1 MAIGEHSF
9 LLEMLI
15 FQVKSEIVHCL
26 IYNVCDDT
34 VDGRNPAP
42 VDMVDYPMIYM
53 VLYIPG
59 GAGCLPSRVL
69 FRMSLMIID
78 QIHPR
83 RNPNSQLNTRNYKLL
98 QWTHSNWNNR
108 PFDKKRN
115 FWDGWQGFDKQD
127 I

>member
-1 MAIGEHSF
+1 
-9 LLEMLI
+9 MLI

-69 FRMSLMIID
+69 FQDELDDHRS
-78 QIHPR
+78 
-83 RNPNSQLNTRNYKLL
+83 NSPKKKPKFSAEHQELQAASVDPQQLE
-98 QWTHSNWNNR
+98 Q
-108 PFDKKRN
+108 
-115 FWDGWQGFDKQD
+115 QAV
-127 I
+127 